1 MTVLESAF
9 EQVSDDIEAG
19 RVKHYEYNLKID
31 IVLEEGIETVHGKVL
46 LIKTLETI
54 KKAPR
59 GNEVIEFYDVEGT
72 QVTSDLKGIK
82 SHDISKRF
90 CVESIGGKTKVLLFG
105 VRIQS
110 SIPFSVIKDRIIP
123 LLKPLRTYMKIH
135 HAGFEHGVNWS
146 PLGFF
151 INTHPNFNDKM
162 LLLTHEVITKLEH
175 GWYHDTKFWTDEKK
189 HEIKT
194 LFESPPDN
202 IFRPTDIPF
211 AMVPANANSKF
222 NDNIINVSTT
232 MLVIPNKFLRA
243 GIQLMDYLLLEA
255 KTTTSYVPLG
265 LKQNDKQTYHTIL
278 KAHSQ
283 WMENHRNIQILFTAP
298 YYDVVSASG
307 EKEGSKSVIEIL
319 QAHPDVLGYH
329 IDEERS
335 RINVSVDHLKFR
347 AAQQSIQQAIQA
359 QEFIFDMQVKMPR
372 NATTTEENSTAT
384 ASTVTMQ
391 SKYHHAL
398 SSIITTASNATID
411 DTNTL
416 QSTKSAWKR
425 RTSVPIVIDFN
436 NEDLEQFPPLT
447 TTAINKAA
455 PPRTINTNASQ
466 ANENASDT
474 LTITTVN
481 NAVTE
486 ALAAAKEEHRSEME
500 ALRTELRDL
509 KVTFQILAQTIATQ
523 SETIMHHLQLN
534 NTTAAP
540 TKPTTE
546 NDEPSPPRKRR
557 DKGNNKKTPTR
568 HNMSSKLDSANM
580 QKNTSCVMSTDT
592 AINRRLEWHER
603 NQPGSK
609 DDDDM
614 SDTTDY
620 SHSTND
626 ESSRQIEAI
635 IARAS
640 DSINGDEEGTRPE
653 EEITFEREERPQAID
668 AAPNEKAAA
677 TTLPPSSSANT
688 TTAMETSTTENDET
702 FYSYTNP
709 SAEDDFFEMM
719 STHSNDAAGENN
731 VSSTQED
738 TKMSSGRED

>member
-1 MTVLESAF
+1 
-9 EQVSDDIEAG
+9 
-19 RVKHYEYNLKID
+19 
-31 IVLEEGIETVHGKVL
+31 
-46 LIKTLETI
+46 
-54 KKAPR
+54 
-59 GNEVIEFYDVEGT
+59 
-72 QVTSDLKGIK
+72 
-82 SHDISKRF
+82 
-90 CVESIGGKTKVLLFG
+90 LFG
-105 VRIQS
+105 IRIQS
-110 SIPFSVIKDRIIP
+110 SIPFSVIKDRIIS

-162 LLLTHEVITKLEH
+162 RLLTHEVITKLEH
-175 GWYHDTKFWTDEKK
+175 GWYHDSKFWTDEKK

-194 LFESPPDN
+194 LFESTSTN
-202 IFRPTDIPF
+202 SFRPTDIPF

-222 NDNIINVSTT
+222 NDNTINVSTT
-232 MLVIPNKFLRA
+232 MLIIPNKYLRP

-265 LKQNDKQTYHTIL
+265 LKQTDKQSYHTIL

-283 WMENHRNIQILFTAP
+283 WMENHRNIQIIFTAP
-298 YYDVVSASG
+298 YYDVVSTPG
-307 EKEGSKSVIEIL
+307 EKEGGKSVIEIL
-319 QAHPDVLGYH
+319 QANLDILGYH

-347 AAQQSIQQAIQA
+347 TTQQLIQKEIHA
-359 QEFIFDMQVKMPR
+359 QEFSFDMQVKMPR
-372 NATTTEENSTAT
+372 NAPATDNSVAT

-398 SSIITTASNATID
+398 SSIITTASNATND

-436 NEDLEQFPPLT
+436 NDLEQFPPLT
-447 TTAINKAA
+447 PTATKAP
-455 PPRTINTNASQ
+455 PPRTINTTTSQ
-466 ANENASDT
+466 AHENASDT

-486 ALAAAKEEHRSEME
+486 ALAAAKEEHRSEMK

-534 NTTAAP
+534 NAIAA

-546 NDEPSPPRKRR
+546 TDEPSPPRKRR
-557 DKGNNKKTPTR
+557 DKGNNTKTPTR
-568 HNMSSKLDSANM
+568 HNISSKTDTASR
-580 QKNTSCVMSTDT
+580 QKNAGTTNTTT
-592 AINRRLEWHER
+592 AINRRLEWYGG
-603 NQPGSK
+603 NNNN
-609 DDDDM
+609 DDEM
-614 SDTTDY
+614 SDTTDNSY
-620 SHSTND
+620 STND
-626 ESSRQIEAI
+626 EPTRQIAAI
-635 IARAS
+635 TARAP
-640 DSINGDEEGTRPE
+640 DSINGDEEGRPE
-653 EEITFEREERPQAID
+653 EEIIFEMENRSQNID
-668 AAPNEKAAA
+668 PAPNKEVLVLVLEAPAAA
-677 TTLPPSSSANT
+677 IS
-688 TTAMETSTTENDET
+688 TTAMEISTTDNDET

-709 SAEDDFFEMM
+709 STTEDDFFEMM
-719 STHSNDAAGENN
+719 STHSNDAAGENK